1 MSINRLPN
9 FIIIGAMKCATSTL
23 HDQLARQPGLFMSEP
38 KEPCFFSNDEV
49 YARGLEWYTRLFVDA
64 PPNSICGESSTHY
77 TKLPTYSQTVE
88 RLYRHVPNAKLV
100 YVMRD
105 PVARLVSQYIHEW
118 SERTVPGSID
128 LAVARCPRLI
138 DYSRYSMQLQPFLE
152 TFGRENVLP
161 VFFER
166 LINEPQGELDRIC
179 AFIRYPGEA
188 RWHEDGDRRNI
199 SRQRLRNS
207 ALRDAMVWNPAVT
220 WLRRRFIPQGWRDHV
235 KRLWQMKRRP
245 RLSSE
250 LLTRVEQR
258 FDEDLAV
265 LGEWLGIELTCKNF
279 KEVVT
284 VGPLEFAGCLS
295 GSRV

>member
-1 MSINRLPN
+1 MNRLPD

-38 KEPCFFSNDEV
+38 KEPCFFSDDEV
-49 YARGLEWYTRLFVDA
+49 YARGLDWYKSLFAHLPVDA
-64 PPNSICGESSTHY
+64 LCGESSTHY
-77 TKLPTYSQTVE
+77 TKLPTYSHTAE
-88 RLYRHVPNAKLV
+88 RMRRHVPSARLV
-100 YVMRD
+100 YVMRH
-105 PVARLVSQYIHEW
+105 PVARLASQYIHEW
-118 SERTVPGSID
+118 SERTVPSSID
-128 LAVARCPRLI
+128 AAVARCPRLI
-138 DYSRYSMQLQPFLE
+138 DYSRYRMQLQPFLE
-152 TFGRENVLP
+152 TFGAENVLP

-179 AFIRYPGEA
+179 AFIRYPREA
-188 RWHEDGDRRNI
+188 RWHQDGDRRNI
-199 SRQRLRNS
+199 SEQRLRNS
-207 ALRDAMVWNPAVT
+207 ALRDAIVWNPGVT

-245 RLSSE
+245 QLSAE

-265 LGEWLGIELTCKNF
+265 LGEWLGVELTCENF
-279 KEVVT
+279 QDVVT
-284 VGPLEFAGCLS
+284 AKPLEFAGCAS